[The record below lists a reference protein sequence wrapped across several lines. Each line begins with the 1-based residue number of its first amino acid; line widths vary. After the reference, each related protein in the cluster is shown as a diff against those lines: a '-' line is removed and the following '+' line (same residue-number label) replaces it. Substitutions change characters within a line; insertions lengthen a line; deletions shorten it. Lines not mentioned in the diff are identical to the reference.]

1 MLPDAGGVVCRQSAR
16 TVLPSVVYTYEETV
30 KVLTM
35 ERTRESYPDQIRR
48 IAEDLTQVQ
57 HLWELDYQVKKLRRI
72 SDEIESQLKEVKAL
86 NSE

>member
-1 MLPDAGGVVCRQSAR
+1 
-16 TVLPSVVYTYEETV
+16 
-30 KVLTM
+30 M